1 MGRWFLVGGWGP
13 EIMCGIHAACYV
25 MSEQCGAPGDY
36 VTGANNAAFVRVA
49 DAMLAMGVT

>member
-49 DAMLAMGVT
+49 DAMLAMGVI